1 MNKNIDKNLI
11 KVIDLLGEICPMTFI
26 KTKLA
31 IEKINYGEKIK
42 IIYNSQEAKT
52 NVPKSL
58 IELNHKVLKI
68 DDISKENFYIIVEK

>member
-1 MNKNIDKNLI
+1 MEKNII
-11 KVIDLLGEICPMTFI
+11 KVIDMLDEVCPMTFV

-31 IEKINYGEKIK
+31 IEKINQGERIK

-58 IELNHKVLKI
+58 DELNHKVI
-68 DDISKENFYIIVEK
+68 SINDINKKQFYIIIEK

>member
-11 KVIDLLGEICPMTFI
+11 KVIDLLGEICPMTFV

-42 IIYNSQEAKT
+42 IIYNSQEAKI

-58 IELNHKVLKI
+58 LELNHKVLKI
-68 DDISKENFYIIVEK
+68 DNISKKNFYIIVEK

>member
-1 MNKNIDKNLI
+1 MEKNII
-11 KVIDLLGEICPMTFI
+11 KVIDMLDEVCPMTFV

-31 IEKINYGEKIK
+31 IENINQGERIK

-58 IELNHKVLKI
+58 DELNHKVI
-68 DDISKENFYIIVEK
+68 SINDINKKQFYIIIEK

>member
-1 MNKNIDKNLI
+1 MDKNIT
-11 KVIDLLGEICPMTFI
+11 KVIDMLNEVCPMTFV

-31 IEKINYGEKIK
+31 IEKINQGERIK

-58 IELNHKVLKI
+58 DELNHKVI
-68 DDISKENFYIIVEK
+68 SINDINKKQFYIIIEK

>member
-11 KVIDLLGEICPMTFI
+11 KVIDLLGEICPMTFV

-42 IIYNSQEAKT
+42 IIYNSQEAKI

-58 IELNHKVLKI
+58 LELNHKVLKI
-68 DDISKENFYIIVEK
+68 DNISKENFYIIVEK